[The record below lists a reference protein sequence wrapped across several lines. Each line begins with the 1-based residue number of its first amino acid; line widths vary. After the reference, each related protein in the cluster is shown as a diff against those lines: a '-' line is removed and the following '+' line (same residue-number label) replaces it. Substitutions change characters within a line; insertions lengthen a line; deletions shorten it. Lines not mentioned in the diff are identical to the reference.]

1 MAETTTPTTK
11 AAPATMITTATD
23 DTKSNTKHSLKR
35 LPRRKKSIGRRKD
48 GSKVKRSTYNYT
60 SVRVLYDL
68 PPSAPPQQVSLAV
81 MTDQLEDQGVT
92 SVPLK
97 SSIGRRKDGSKV
109 KRSTYNYTSVR
120 VLYDL
125 PPSAPSQQVSS
136 AVMTDQL
143 EDQGVT
149 SVPLKSGLERN
160 LKIAQSTILK
170 RSDTIQHLKK
180 DNRLQSESACQRPEP
195 TPHREACSDKVL
207 TY

>member
-68 PPSAPPQQVSLAV
+68 PPSAPPQQVS
-81 MTDQLEDQGVT
+81 
-92 SVPLK
+92 
-97 SSIGRRKDGSKV
+97 
-109 KRSTYNYTSVR
+109 
-120 VLYDL
+120 
-125 PPSAPSQQVSS
+125 S

-143 EDQGVT
+143 EDQVVT
-149 SVPLKSGLERN
+149 SVPLKSELERN